1 MVKTDFCGMDAESGR
16 EDVRDSSDALLETAR
31 EMRALVRK
39 RGALSAAAAVLP
51 VPGIDIAVD
60 AATFADMLMRINRA
74 FQLSPEQIEM
84 LHTDERLAVL
94 TALSQVSAVFAGR
107 YVTSAAVLTVVKQV
121 GSRWMT
127 GKAAKWVPIAGQ
139 GAAAALSYWTVV
151 KLGDAH
157 IAECRRVRDRV
168 RALLAAPKTT
178 NTALGA

>member
-1 MVKTDFCGMDAESGR
+1 
-16 EDVRDSSDALLETAR
+16 
-31 EMRALVRK
+31 
-39 RGALSAAAAVLP
+39 
-51 VPGIDIAVD
+51 
-60 AATFADMLMRINRA
+60 MRINRA

-157 IAECRRVRDRV
+157 IAECLRVRDRV

-178 NTALGA
+178 NTAPGA

>member
-1 MVKTDFCGMDAESGR
+1 MP
-16 EDVRDSSDALLETAR
+16 DSSEALHAIAR
-31 EMRALVRK
+31 EMRALVRR

-51 VPGIDIAVD
+51 VPGVDIAVD

-74 FQLSPEQIEM
+74 FQLSPEQIEK

-94 TALSQVSAVFAGR
+94 AALSQVSALFAGR
-107 YVTSAAVLTVVKQV
+107 YVTSAVVLTVVKQF
-121 GSRWMT
+121 GSRWIT

-157 IAECRRVRDRV
+157 IDECMRVRDRV
-168 RALLAAPKTT
+168 RALLAAPKTSGR
-178 NTALGA
+178 APGA